1 MTEVASMDVVL
12 PRLADTLVE
21 GTVVRW
27 FKQPGDSVRKGEPLF
42 EVETE
47 KVSTEVEAPAVGVL
61 IEIRV
66 PAGETVP
73 VGDVLAR
80 LESAATATPASVK
93 THAEAPEVMPTT
105 AERGG
110 LSTMRRRIAE
120 RVQEARATIP
130 QGACV
135 RQLDLASFTRRDLGW
150 TAYFVKAL
158 ALAAGVSSVGVAVD
172 VPTGLVVP
180 VVRNADQL
188 PLDDLSSRVRD
199 LVESAREGRLAVQDV
214 VGAQFTVTNV
224 GAIGTL
230 MAFPLVRPGEPGILA
245 PGAVRNGSCFVTLC
259 YDRRAMDDFEAD
271 RLLAR
276 VEEGMLSLA

>member
-1 MTEVASMDVVL
+1 MREVARMDVVL

-27 FKQPGDSVRKGEPLF
+27 FKQPGDNVRQGEPLF

-47 KVSTEVEAPAVGVL
+47 KVSTEVEAPADGVL
-61 IEIRV
+61 IEICV
-66 PAGETVP
+66 QAGETVP

-80 LESAATATPASVK
+80 LESGATASPPTVK
-93 THAEAPEVMPTT
+93 THAEAPEVATT
-105 AERGG
+105 AERAG

-120 RVQEARATIP
+120 RVQEARATIR

-135 RQLDLASFTRRDLGW
+135 RELDLSSFTRHDLGW
-150 TAYFVKAL
+150 TAYFVKAV
-158 ALAAGVSSVGVAVD
+158 ALAAGVSNVGVAVD

-180 VVRNADQL
+180 VVRDADQL
-188 PLDDLSSRVRD
+188 PLDDLSSRVRG
-199 LVESAREGRLAVQDV
+199 LVQSAREGRLAVQDV

-230 MAFPLVRPGEPGILA
+230 MAFPLVVPGEPGILA
-245 PGAVRNGSCFVTLC
+245 PGAVRNGFCFVTLC

-276 VEEGMLSLA
+276 VEESMLGLA